1 MEKNRRPAYR
11 RQIYNYYDYG
21 NTVRKPNTVPQRHDE
36 THRAEPKK
44 VSRQIRKNRNN
55 ALHMNKG
62 YVVFLSIAVIIA
74 FVLCL
79 QYLQL
84 CSELTNRSRNITSL
98 QRELSEKREVNTT
111 RFNNA
116 VDSVNLEEVRKK
128 ATEELGMIH
137 AEDGQIITYDN
148 PTDSDMKQYKDIPKK

>member
-1 MEKNRRPAYR
+1 METNRRPAYR

-21 NTVRKPNTVPQRHDE
+21 NTVRKPNNAPQRQDE

-44 VSRQIRKNRNN
+44 VSRQIRQNRKN

-62 YVVFLSIAVIIA
+62 YVVFLSIAVVIA
-74 FVLCL
+74 FVVCL

-84 CSELTNRSRNITSL
+84 RSELTNRSRNITFL
-98 QRELSEKREVNTT
+98 QRELAEKREVNTT

-128 ATEELGMIH
+128 ATEELGMVH
-137 AEDGQIITYDN
+137 AEEGQIITYDN
-148 PTDSDMKQYKDIPKK
+148 PTDSDVKQYKDIPKR